1 MTAAVPGRM
10 RDFTRVRVGE
20 SVVMEGGVITVRLQP
35 LGRPMGPMMDL
46 REVVVQ
52 RTDQLRAVEQVMP
65 LLRFRDMERFKREYE
80 REKRRRERQEDAK

>member
-1 MTAAVPGRM
+1 V
-10 RDFTRVRVGE
+10 
-20 SVVMEGGVITVRLQP
+20 
-35 LGRPMGPMMDL
+35 
-46 REVVVQ
+46 VVVQ